1 MVVKAWIKTLLK
13 QKGLPEDMEIQVQDQ
28 SAYKETQYDQL
39 AEIMRENLDM
49 EAIYRILEGGS
60 GCSI

>member
-1 MVVKAWIKTLLK
+1 
-13 QKGLPEDMEIQVQDQ
+13 MEIQVQDQ